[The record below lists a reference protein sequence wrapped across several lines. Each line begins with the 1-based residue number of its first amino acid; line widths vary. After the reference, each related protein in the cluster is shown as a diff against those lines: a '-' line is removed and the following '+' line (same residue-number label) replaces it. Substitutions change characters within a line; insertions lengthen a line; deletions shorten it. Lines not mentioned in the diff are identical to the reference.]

1 MVDLSFLEKVELPVA
16 ITFIIFLFATII
28 VIVVLAY
35 KFICRRENHIHEE
48 RDGEILNN
56 RILIVQLNTP
66 LPHPPNRS
74 REKIVSL
81 EQRKKR
87 LSECI
92 IENCEQAITASFTSA
107 RKAKN
112 KRQSRR
118 HH

>member
-16 ITFIIFLFATII
+16 ITFIIFLFVTII
-28 VIVVLAY
+28 VAVVFAY
-35 KFICRRENHIHEE
+35 KFLCRRENHIHKEKVEE
-48 RDGEILNN
+48 IFNN

-66 LPHPPNRS
+66 LPHPPNGS
-74 REKIVSL
+74 SEKIVSF
-81 EQRKKR
+81 EQRKER

-92 IENCEQAITASFTSA
+92 IENCEQAITASFSTA

-112 KRQSRR
+112 KRRSRR